1 MNKQNKIEFK
11 YDSINCIK
19 EYLFNEIK
27 KEVINREIEIFQMQN
42 ENKYT
47 SGKDSEFVNW
57 LNSST
62 YARCFSR
69 IALRATLQDRW
80 ASIMEVRTTLHCDD
94 KTARNI
100 YQKFMDFKMIERDL
114 TSEKLLFKG
123 TVHAMEIFDSY
134 VSLLYC
140 NRGEGL
146 IDHLTDLL
154 QYTKLTRKGG
164 SDYQEKRE

>member
-1 MNKQNKIEFK
+1 MNNQNKIEFK
-11 YDSINCIK
+11 HNSIECMK
-19 EYLFNEIK
+19 DYLFDQIK
-27 KEVINREIEIFQMQN
+27 RVVVDREIEIFQMQN

-47 SGKDSEFVNW
+47 SGKDNEFVNW
-57 LNSST
+57 LNTST

-80 ASIMEVRTTLHCDD
+80 ASISEVRTTLRCDD
-94 KTARNI
+94 KTARNM
-100 YQKFMDFKMIERDL
+100 YQKFMDFNMIERDK
-114 TSEKLLFKG
+114 TSEKLLFKASPR
-123 TVHAMEIFDSY
+123 VIAIFDSY

-140 NRGEGL
+140 NRGEVL